1 MSSITT
7 SSQGSAFSF
16 TAVGLLDPDGGLDGE
31 ELPDDVVGE
40 FPRDGEELPD
50 DVGEPSPPEVSFSG
64 DALPPPSPRLP
75 DEPVPLFAPVDPEA
89 SDDETIPPLLDPEEP
104 VAPLDVDPPD
114 DPDAPEPPDTED

>member
-40 FPRDGEELPD
+40 FPGDGEELPD
-50 DVGEPSPPEVSFSG
+50 GVGVHRVGVDVPPQLVQVAAAAGARVQEEV
-64 DALPPPSPRLP
+64 AVRLKTVATGTT
-75 DEPVPLFAPVDPEA
+75 D
-89 SDDETIPPLLDPEEP
+89 LLRKY
-104 VAPLDVDPPD
+104 
-114 DPDAPEPPDTED
+114 

>member
-40 FPRDGEELPD
+40 FPGDGEELPD

-64 DALPPPSPRLP
+64 DALPTPSPRLP
-75 DEPVPLFAPVDPEA
+75 DKPVPSLAPVDPES
-89 SDDETIPPLLDPEEP
+89 SDDETIPPLDPEEP

>member
-31 ELPDDVVGE
+31 ELPDDV
-40 FPRDGEELPD
+40 
-50 DVGEPSPPEVSFSG
+50 GEPSPPEVSFSG
-64 DALPPPSPRLP
+64 DALPPPSPRLT
-75 DEPVPLFAPVDPEA
+75 DKPVPSLVPVDPEA
-89 SDDETIPPLLDPEEP
+89 SDDETIPPLDPEEP